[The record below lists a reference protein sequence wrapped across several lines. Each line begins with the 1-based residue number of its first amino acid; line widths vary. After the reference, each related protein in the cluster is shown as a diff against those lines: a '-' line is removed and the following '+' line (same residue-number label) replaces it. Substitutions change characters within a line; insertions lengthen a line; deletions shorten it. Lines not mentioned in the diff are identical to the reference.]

1 MEGIKKDDFLGIYEM
16 LQGKSMGIGF
26 CDKNPDSINKE
37 IDKRTTSDEKSED
50 L

>member
-26 CDKNPDSINKE
+26 CDKNPDSLKKETNNK
-37 IDKRTTSDEKSED
+37 TASDEKSED

>member
-1 MEGIKKDDFLGIYEM
+1 MEEIKNDAFLSIYEM
-16 LQGKSMGIGF
+16 LQSKSVGIGF